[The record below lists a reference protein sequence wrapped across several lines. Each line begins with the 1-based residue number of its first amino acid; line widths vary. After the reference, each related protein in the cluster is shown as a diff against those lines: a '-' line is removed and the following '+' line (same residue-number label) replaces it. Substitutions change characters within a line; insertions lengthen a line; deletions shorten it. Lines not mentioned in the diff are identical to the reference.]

1 MQSYSEQ
8 RGDKTVKEICTSF
21 EILKTVLLSIDSL
34 SSHLWYELTL
44 SSAYRHCKSS
54 LGEGNQVPKIAY
66 PSVLKGGKKH
76 GMFCKRIF
84 SPMFPGPWCDPQV
97 QTSVGNLSRPKRKSP
112 LWKKSYKWFIT
123 FTNCRGLLNKKKWQS
138 DYRKLQ
144 MNTI

>member
-1 MQSYSEQ
+1 M
-8 RGDKTVKEICTSF
+8 
-21 EILKTVLLSIDSL
+21 
-34 SSHLWYELTL
+34 WYESTL

-123 FTNCRGLLNKKKWQS
+123 LTNCRGLLNKQKNDTQITGNYKWIPSKFFISFVSFGLRRQLTTPS
-138 DYRKLQ
+138 FNYKWHYHVSLSGFK
-144 MNTI
+144 